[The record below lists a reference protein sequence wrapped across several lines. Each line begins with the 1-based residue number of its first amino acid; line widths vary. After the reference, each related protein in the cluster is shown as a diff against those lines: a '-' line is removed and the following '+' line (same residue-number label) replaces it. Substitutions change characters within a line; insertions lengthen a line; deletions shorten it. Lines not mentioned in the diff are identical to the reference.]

1 MIKVYN
7 IWSRYGG
14 CGYVR
19 QYIAGRVN
27 GYDGDYIELGKE
39 RTIEEKSKWA
49 LNADIVVFHRPDDIQ
64 KHRAAEIFKKMGK
77 KIVFDN
83 DDTILIDNRD
93 SIAKFMQY
101 QENLTGKMWIYD
113 LVTCST
119 DFLKKEYEKHNKNV
133 IVLPNCILPD
143 DYPTNPQENTSKKI
157 RIGLVGSVLFKDDRE
172 VLQPI
177 IEKLSRDERVQIVI
191 FGMTKKQLSEKVN
204 EWYKEDRDFWMNL
217 DNIEWTENVPIK
229 DYIRTL
235 DNLRLDIMVAP
246 RKDNYFNRCKSNLKY
261 LEASMLKI
269 PFIGQSF
276 SDGNSP
282 YDKDIKSYENWILC
296 DTLESWESAINTL
309 ISDSALRYKLGHNA
323 YDYVLKNYNIY
334 DKAELWN
341 KAYESLLK

>member
-19 QYIAGRVN
+19 QYISWKIN
-27 GYDGDYIELGKE
+27 WYDWDYIELWKE
-39 RTIEEKSKWA
+39 RTLQEKAEWA
-49 LNADIVVFHRPDDIQ
+49 LRADVIVFHRPDDPN
-64 KHRAAEIFKKMGK
+64 KHRAAQIFKAMGK

-83 DDTILIDNRD
+83 DDTILIDDRD
-93 SIAKFMQY
+93 NIAKYMQY

-119 DFLKKEYEKHNKNV
+119 EFLKKEYEQHNKNV
-133 IVLPNCILPD
+133 VLLPNCILPE
-143 DYPTNPQENTSKKI
+143 DYPLNPQRNTTDKI
-157 RIGLVGSVLFKDDRE
+157 RIWMVGSVLYKDDRE

-177 IEKLSRDERVQIVI
+177 IEKLANRDDIQLVI
-191 FGMTKKQLSEKVN
+191 FGLTPEKLSEQLT
-204 EWYKEDRDFWMNL
+204 EFYKEDRDFWL
-217 DNIEWTENVPIK
+217 SLKNIEWIKNVPI
-229 DYIRTL
+229 DQYIKTL
-235 DNLRLDIMVAP
+235 DSLKLDLMIAP

-276 SDGNSP
+276 SDKNSP
-282 YDKDIKSYENWILC
+282 YDKDIDWTNWILC

-309 ISDSALRYKLGHNA
+309 CNNKELREKMGENA
-323 YDYVLKNYNIY
+323 YNYVLKNYNIH
-334 DKAELWN
+334 DKAILWEN
-341 KAYESLLK
+341 AYKSLF